1 MTHDA
6 VSMTHN
12 AQDVLNM
19 AQAVLKHDARCTK
32 HDTQCIK
39 RGTRCIKHGTRCP
52 KQTRNTMYSNP
63 PRDEPLPAV
72 LHQHVHPLLLG
83 VQHVHRL
90 AALHVQLVVR
100 AGREVVQDGHAGLG
114 TEAVLLLQS
123 HSHQGV
129 HAGAAGDA
137 PQVGLLLFCKAVQ
150 FSSVQFKI
158 CLLYTSPSPRDD
170 NRSRMPSSA

>member
-1 MTHDA
+1 MAHDA
-6 VSMTHN
+6 LSMTHSALN
-12 AQDVLNM
+12 MAQDVLNM
-19 AQAVLKHDARCTK
+19 AQDVLKHDARCTK

-39 RGTRCIKHGTRCP
+39 RGTRCTKHGTRCP
-52 KQTRNTMYSNP
+52 QQTRNTMYSNP

-129 HAGAAGDA
+129 HAGATGDA
-137 PQVGLLLFCKAVQ
+137 SQVGLLLFCKAVQ
-150 FSSVQFKI
+150 FSS
-158 CLLYTSPSPRDD
+158 R
-170 NRSRMPSSA
+170 